1 MKVLGN
7 IVIIFL
13 FLKQSKITIIIKFFV
28 SVFLLSSTFALAQ
41 NSNLTI
47 NVSNLKDNTGVLV
60 AELYN
65 SKENFLKK
73 AYKTG
78 SSVIKVNTALVQFTG
93 IPTGEYTVLV
103 YQDKNSNG
111 KLDKYFIGMPKEPVA
126 CSNNAKG
133 FMGPPKYEE
142 AKFNVG
148 ATDTKITIKMGT
160 SH

>member
-1 MKVLGN
+1 M
-7 IVIIFL
+7 
-13 FLKQSKITIIIKFFV
+13 IKFFV
-28 SVFLLSSTFALAQ
+28 STLLFCSSLVLAQ

-47 NVSNLKDNTGVLV
+47 SVSNLKDDTGILI

-73 AYKTG
+73 VYKTS
-78 SSVIKVNTALVQFTG
+78 SSVIKSNAALVHFAG
-93 IPTGEYTVLV
+93 LPAGEYTVLV
-103 YQDKNSNG
+103 YHDRNSNG

-133 FMGPPKYEE
+133 FMGPPKYED

-148 ATDTKITIKMGT
+148 SVDSKISIKMSN